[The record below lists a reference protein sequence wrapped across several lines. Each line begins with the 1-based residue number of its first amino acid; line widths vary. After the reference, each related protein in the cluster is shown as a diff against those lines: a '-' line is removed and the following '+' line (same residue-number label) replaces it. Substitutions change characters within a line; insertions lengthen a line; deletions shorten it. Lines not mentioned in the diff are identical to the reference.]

1 MKKLHA
7 LILGATGATGKELV
21 KLLLEDSNFSQVS
34 VFVRRKI
41 DVDHKKFLT
50 FDINGKFKGTSE
62 LPKSLKIRAKN
73 HFNGLGYTNNGLFV

>member
-34 VFVRRKI
+34 VFI
-41 DVDHKKFLT
+41 
-50 FDINGKFKGTSE
+50 
-62 LPKSLKIRAKN
+62 SLFI
-73 HFNGLGYTNNGLFV
+73 TT